1 MFTEPDVLPVL
12 AEGQHGHGNEKPIQ
26 KSLDPGARDPGSNP
40 GSLFSSLVTLGSH
53 FLIGRVDRALGGG
66 GVGCPNR
73 RVVRPEG
80 PEHRVDIGGRLRAL
94 RTCLFEPHGN
104 TCLFLPVSESNELPK
119 DAQPG

>member
-1 MFTEPDVLPVL
+1 ML
-12 AEGQHGHGNEKPIQ
+12 AEGQHGHENEKPIR

-40 GSLFSSLVTLGSH
+40 GSPFSSLVTLGSR
-53 FLIGRVDRALGGG
+53 FLIGRVDTALGGWGGG

-73 RVVRPEG
+73 RVIRPEG
-80 PEHRVDIGGRLRAL
+80 PEHRVNIRGRLRAL

-104 TCLFLPVSESNELPK
+104 TRLFLPVSESNELPK